1 MKFTKVFFSVL
12 VMLRTNYIHRD
23 VKRLFRQSLLAK
35 ELLRESSHKE
45 ELAIKVPFLKTEL
58 KLLSTLCTDNS
69 FKKGDIFVV
78 CRMWF
83 LFFRVKSI
91 FIDTRTF
98 ALCQRWSWKC
108 SKNFWELGNIF
119 DFIFELKRLNWNLKT
134 RSKQRKKERKISGFS
149 SRDTLLAARAAQAGV
164 GWLSQ
169 DPGKAISSLELAA
182 KWSFRYE
189 D

>member
-134 RSKQRKKERKISGFS
+134 RSKQRKKERS
-149 SRDTLLAARAAQAGV
+149 SVFHRAILCWQLGQLRQVLAGCHRILKKSHVFVRIGSKMIV
-164 GWLSQ
+164 
-169 DPGKAISSLELAA
+169 
-182 KWSFRYE
+182 
-189 D
+189 